1 MLLGGLWSLL
11 SGLSGFLMVYLW
23 AFTDHVVA
31 YRNENILQASIL
43 GLALFV
49 IVARWAR
56 RGGPAPQG
64 IRILSM
70 TIAMLSLAGVVLQLL
85 PWFSQVNGVALAF
98 FVPVNLG
105 MAFGAARAAPPP
117 ATKTGPT

>member
-1 MLLGGLWSLL
+1 
-11 SGLSGFLMVYLW
+11 
-23 AFTDHVVA
+23 
-31 YRNENILQASIL
+31 
-43 GLALFV
+43 
-49 IVARWAR
+49 
-56 RGGPAPQG
+56 
-64 IRILSM
+64 
-70 TIAMLSLAGVVLQLL
+70 VLQLL